1 MRFAS
6 PYASDPATW
15 DHSIDPAIFACT
27 EAAVV
32 DLIDGLEIG
41 AEPVLAARHALAG
54 AAIVFATYESSRS
67 RGRVTLPL
75 DVYDNALLAG
85 LDEGLWSPVGELRS
99 TW

>member
-1 MRFAS
+1 VT
-6 PYASDPATW
+6 D
-15 DHSIDPAIFACT
+15 
-27 EAAVV
+27 VV
-32 DLIDGLEIG
+32 DALETG

-54 AAIVFATYESSRS
+54 AEIVFATYESSRS
-67 RGRVTLPL
+67 RRRVGLPL